1 MTTKTKN
8 IVYWTTTILIAFF
21 IGGGG
26 VAQMVFLRGNCRHRA
41 SLATRYTFF
50 AFWAFGRYLG
60 PLPYSCRV
68 FRGSRNGPMPASSL
82 T

>member
-8 IVYWTTTILIAFF
+8 IAYWTTTILVAFF

-26 VAQMVFLRGNCRHRA
+26 VAQMVFLRGNAAMC

-50 AFWAFGRYLG
+50 AYWAFGRCLG
-60 PLPYSCRV
+60 PLPS
-68 FRGSRNGPMPASSL
+68 
-82 T
+82 